1 MKLFLD
7 SNIIIDALV
16 SRNDSHESARL
27 LLALAKLGE
36 FNLVA
41 SPSQWTDMYYIL
53 TEGGKP
59 SRDIEVR
66 GKLAEVRTC
75 VDVSMMGAEEID
87 RALASSW
94 KDFED
99 AAVYYAALSA
109 EADVLIT
116 NNKKDYDRADIAV
129 YTCAEF
135 FEWLSAAKGIRYEEL
150 AW

>member
-16 SRNDSHESARL
+16 NRNDSHKSARL

-66 GKLAEVRTC
+66 
-75 VDVSMMGAEEID
+75 
-87 RALASSW
+87 
-94 KDFED
+94 
-99 AAVYYAALSA
+99 
-109 EADVLIT
+109 
-116 NNKKDYDRADIAV
+116 
-129 YTCAEF
+129 
-135 FEWLSAAKGIRYEEL
+135 
-150 AW
+150 